1 MPTEQEITAIRA
13 LLVRFYDGKS
23 SEEEE
28 KELKR
33 FFKATPLECI
43 PQDMLPDRALILSIA
58 SLNVMDIAGSLP
70 LPEEVNRRFDSI
82 VDTLADTPERK
93 TPEASGR
100 NPSRLK
106 KLTAWVSAAAACVL
120 AAWLVTGVLRIDR
133 GGDAITSELA
143 YTAKTEQT
151 VSEADSVTDISVRAT
166 DTGLH
171 TAAASHLPSVSAETT
186 VRHDDT
192 SDMTPEE
199 IDAEVTR
206 ALTMMQRALGKGMS
220 KMAEAQTDIS
230 ETNRKTMKRVEE
242 ALRVDLPGINSQLR
256 I

>member
-1 MPTEQEITAIRA
+1 MPTEQEITAIRT

-33 FFKATPLECI
+33 FFKATPRESL

-58 SLNVMDIAGSLP
+58 SLSVMDMAGSLR
-70 LPEEVNRRFDSI
+70 LPEEVNRRFDSF
-82 VDTLADTPERK
+82 VDTLAGTPEHK
-93 TPEASGR
+93 TARASKR
-100 NPSRLK
+100 HRSRLK
-106 KLTAWVSAAAACVL
+106 KLTAWTSAAAACVL
-120 AAWLVTGVLRIDR
+120 VAWLVTGVLRIDR
-133 GGDAITSELA
+133 GRDAITSDLA

-171 TAAASHLPSVSAETT
+171 TAEAAPQPSVTSSRTKAP
-186 VRHDDT
+186 DNL

-206 ALTMMQRALGKGMS
+206 ALAMMQRALGKGMS